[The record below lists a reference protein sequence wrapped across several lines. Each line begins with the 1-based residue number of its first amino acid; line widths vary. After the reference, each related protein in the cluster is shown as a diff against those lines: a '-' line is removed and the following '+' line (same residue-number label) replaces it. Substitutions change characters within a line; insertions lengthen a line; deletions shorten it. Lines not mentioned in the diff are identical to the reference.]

1 MSDKLVNPPDELDL
15 FIEWPEKQGVVQAGI
30 GDNLEGLKAESQKAI
45 NITLGVIRSMAY
57 RITKTIDDLK
67 YNTRPDEVEVEFSL
81 KLDLEGGV
89 IIPMVAKTT
98 AGGQFNI
105 KFLWKLDKPQR
116 TSVLVSEN
124 K

>member
-1 MSDKLVNPPDELDL
+1 MSDKIVNPPDEFDL

-30 GDNLEGLKAESQKAI
+30 GESLDDLKTETQKAI

-57 RITKTIDDLK
+57 RITKTIDDME

-89 IIPMVAKTT
+89 IMPMVAKTT
-98 AGGQFNI
+98 TGGQFNI
-105 KFLWKLDKPQR
+105 KFMWKLEKPQR
-116 TSVLVSEN
+116 ASVLVSES